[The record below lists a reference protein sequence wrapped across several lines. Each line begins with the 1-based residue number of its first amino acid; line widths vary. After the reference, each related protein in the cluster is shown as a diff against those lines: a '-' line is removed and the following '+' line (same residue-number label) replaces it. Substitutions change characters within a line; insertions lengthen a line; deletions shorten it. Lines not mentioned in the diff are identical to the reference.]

1 MVLFKGKNRKDSFL
15 NAIFCKDIYFEKKV
29 LTVNNKSEKP
39 IVLILRKF

>member
-1 MVLFKGKNRKDSFL
+1 MGLFKSKNRKRLLFKGIILQRYLFR
-15 NAIFCKDIYFEKKV
+15 KKV